1 MPLHSLVYLALT
13 GCHVH
18 LWCSLAHI
26 FPINNILDF
35 EKWGSVIAW
44 RHSVVPKNWPLCA
57 HGLLQEDAHGLFG
70 LFWWMPVGR
79 TAASKG
85 IRIIRMIHVHY
96 RLHTPLT
103 MLFARGLFKW
113 DSIFPGVRSTS
124 CKGQNQIMLLHIK
137 EIVAIKLLN
146 ELQSIESKAKVT
158 TLVFECSGFLVGIF
172 LKRLGPGDKMG
183 PFWGLESSNPAF
195 HPFQV
200 CFYKTWVDFYQCS
213 IEFFGTVYALA

>member
-26 FPINNILDF
+26 FHINNILDF

-124 CKGQNQIMLLHIK
+124 CKGQNQIMLLSTHQRKSGYQTIK
-137 EIVAIKLLN
+137 RALEHRIK
-146 ELQSIESKAKVT
+146 SESNDISLWVQWLFSRNLFKKA
-158 TLVFECSGFLVGIF
+158 G
-172 LKRLGPGDKMG
+172 
-183 PFWGLESSNPAF
+183 
-195 HPFQV
+195 
-200 CFYKTWVDFYQCS
+200 TWW
-213 IEFFGTVYALA
+213 